1 MAAGT
6 VLTVL
11 SNIPWGQV
19 IDAAPRIAEGAGRL
33 WEAARNLR
41 KTRAPEPEGPDA
53 SGAPQAQPTE
63 SERMQ
68 ARIADLEA
76 TVQAMREQ
84 MQASAQVVKELADQN
99 ALLVQRI
106 DVARRRILLMAVA
119 GTACLLA
126 LGAVTVGVWLRLG

>member
-106 DVARRRILLMAVA
+106 EVARQRVVLLAAAGAVVALALMA
-119 GTACLLA
+119 TLA
-126 LGAVTVGVWLRLG
+126 LLWRQIA

>member
-6 VLTVL
+6 MITVL
-11 SNIPWGQV
+11 SNIPWGTV

-41 KTRAPEPEGPDA
+41 KSRPAEAEGPDDDTA
-53 SGAPQAQPTE
+53 APVPPTE
-63 SERMQ
+63 IERLQ
-68 ARIADLEA
+68 GRVAELET
-76 TVQAMREQ
+76 TVAAMREQ

-106 DVARRRILLMAVA
+106 EVARQRIVLMAAAGAVVA
-119 GTACLLA
+119 LA
-126 LGAVTVGVWLRLG
+126 LAAALGLLWSRLA

>member
-53 SGAPQAQPTE
+53 AGAPAAEPTE

-106 DVARRRILLMAVA
+106 EVARQRVVLLAAAGAVVALALMA
-119 GTACLLA
+119 TLA
-126 LGAVTVGVWLRLG
+126 LLWRQIA

>member
-6 VLTVL
+6 VITVL
-11 SNIPWGQV
+11 SNIPWGTV

-41 KTRAPEPEGPDA
+41 RTKAPDDDAADA
-53 SGAPQAQPTE
+53 SGEAQAGE
-63 SERMQ
+63 VERLQ
-68 ARIADLEA
+68 ARVADLEA

-84 MQASAQVVKELADQN
+84 MQACAQVVKELADQN

-106 DVARRRILLMAVA
+106 EVARQRIVLMAMVGSA
-119 GTACLLA
+119 LVLTLGSCTAWL
-126 LGAVTVGVWLRLG
+126 WLRAA

>member
-6 VLTVL
+6 VITVL
-11 SNIPWGQV
+11 SNIPWGTV

-41 KTRAPEPEGPDA
+41 RPKPPEAPDA
-53 SGAPQAQPTE
+53 PATGDPPISDTE
-63 SERMQ
+63 RLRSRVGE
-68 ARIADLEA
+68 LEA

-84 MQASAQVVKELADQN
+84 LQASAQVVKELADQN

>member
-53 SGAPQAQPTE
+53 AGAPAAEPTE

-106 DVARRRILLMAVA
+106 EVARQRVV
-119 GTACLLA
+119 LLA
-126 LGAVTVGVWLRLG
+126 AAGAVVALALTATLALLWRQIA

>member
-53 SGAPQAQPTE
+53 AGAPAAQPTE

-68 ARIADLEA
+68 TRIADLEA

-106 DVARRRILLMAVA
+106 EVARQRVVLLAAAGAVVALALMA
-119 GTACLLA
+119 TLA
-126 LGAVTVGVWLRLG
+126 LLWRQIA

>member
-6 VLTVL
+6 VITVL
-11 SNIPWGQV
+11 SNIPWGTV

-41 KTRAPEPEGPDA
+41 RPKTPDA
-53 SGAPQAQPTE
+53 QPSEAPDTPQVTE
-63 SERMQ
+63 TERLQ
-68 ARIADLEA
+68 TRVTELEA

-84 MQASAQVVKELADQN
+84 LQASAQVLKDLADQN

-106 DVARRRILLMAVA
+106 EVARQRVVLMAVI
-119 GTACLLA
+119 GSACVVA
-126 LGAVTVGVWLRLG
+126 LGSFTVWLWLRLG

>member
-106 DVARRRILLMAVA
+106 EVARQRVVLLAAAGAAVALALMA
-119 GTACLLA
+119 TLA
-126 LGAVTVGVWLRLG
+126 LLWRQIA

>member
-53 SGAPQAQPTE
+53 SGAPLAEPTE

-76 TVQAMREQ
+76 SVQAMREQ

-106 DVARRRILLMAVA
+106 EVARQRVVLLAAAGAVVALALMAS
-119 GTACLLA
+119 LA
-126 LGAVTVGVWLRLG
+126 LLWRQIA

>member
-11 SNIPWGQV
+11 SYIPWGTV

-41 KTRAPEPEGPDA
+41 RTKT
-53 SGAPQAQPTE
+53 PQEEAGGNPPTDQPTE
-63 SERMQ
+63 AERLQ
-68 ARIADLEA
+68 AQVVELEMA
-76 TVQAMREQ
+76 VNAMREQ
-84 MQASAQVVKELADQN
+84 LQASAEVVKELADQN

-106 DVARRRILLMAVA
+106 EVARQRIVLMAAA
-119 GTACLLA
+119 GSGSVLA
-126 LGAVTVGVWLRLG
+126 LTAALVVLWRQLP